1 MQEELNAY
9 QQEIED
15 TREVLKKIRL
25 ELKQVQE
32 ILRKKK
38 STLKGLKQEIY
49 QKKLEKENSR
59 LNKETQNNIGEDVV
73 FPKALEEVEI
83 YTNDNQVIMAKP
95 SKRVFDEGIYLQ
107 YRSVLRENRLLK
119 NHLSKKDF
127 ENSLL
132 KIELRDL
139 HKEIKLYQVQN
150 LLKDK

>member
-38 STLKGLKQEIY
+38 STLKGLRQEIY
-49 QKKLEKENSR
+49 QKKLEKENFR
-59 LNKETQNNIGEDVV
+59 LNKETQNTKEDVI
-73 FPKALEEVEI
+73 FPKALEEVGI

-95 SKRVFDEGIYLQ
+95 SKRVFDEGLYLQ
-107 YRSVLRENRLLK
+107 YCSVLRENRLLK

>member
-15 TREVLKKIRL
+15 TRGVLKKIRL

-38 STLKGLKQEIY
+38 SVLKGLKQEIC

-59 LNKETQNNIGEDVV
+59 SNKETQNTEESVI

-83 YTNDNQVIMAKP
+83 FTSDNQVIMAKP

>member
-1 MQEELNAY
+1 MQDELNAY

-15 TREVLKKIRL
+15 TRGVLKKIRL

-38 STLKGLKQEIY
+38 SVLKGLKQEIY

-59 LNKETQNNIGEDVV
+59 SNKETQNEEDVI
-73 FPKALEEVEI
+73 FPKALEEVEVF
-83 YTNDNQVIMAKP
+83 TSDNQVIMAKP
-95 SKRVFDEGIYLQ
+95 CKRLFNEGIYLQ
-107 YRSVLRENRLLK
+107 YRSILRENRLLK

>member
-15 TREVLKKIRL
+15 TRGVLKKIRL

-38 STLKGLKQEIY
+38 SVLKGLKQEIY

-59 LNKETQNNIGEDVV
+59 SNKETQNTEESVI
-73 FPKALEEVEI
+73 FPKALEEVEVF
-83 YTNDNQVIMAKP
+83 TSDNQVIMAKP

>member
-9 QQEIED
+9 QQEIKD

-38 STLKGLKQEIY
+38 SALKGLKQEIH

-59 LNKETQNNIGEDVV
+59 LNKEAQNTQEDVI

-83 YTNDNQVIMAKP
+83 YTNNNQVIMAKP

>member
-9 QQEIED
+9 QQEIKD

-38 STLKGLKQEIY
+38 SVLKGLKQEIY

-59 LNKETQNNIGEDVV
+59 LNKEVQNTQEDVI

-83 YTNDNQVIMAKP
+83 YTKDNQVIMAKP
-95 SKRVFDEGIYLQ
+95 SKRVFDEGLYLQ

>member
-9 QQEIED
+9 QQEIKD

-38 STLKGLKQEIY
+38 SALKGLKQEIY
-49 QKKLEKENSR
+49 QKKSEKENSR
-59 LNKETQNNIGEDVV
+59 SNKEAQNTEEDVV
-73 FPKALEEVEI
+73 FPKALEEVEV
-83 YTNDNQVIMAKP
+83 YTKDNQVIMAKP
-95 SKRVFDEGIYLQ
+95 SKRVFGEGIYLQ

>member
-1 MQEELNAY
+1 MQDELNAY

-15 TREVLKKIRL
+15 TRGVLKKIRL

-38 STLKGLKQEIY
+38 SALKGLKQEIY
-49 QKKLEKENSR
+49 QKKSEKENSR
-59 LNKETQNNIGEDVV
+59 SNKEAQNTEEDVV
-73 FPKALEEVEI
+73 FPKALEEVEV
-83 YTNDNQVIMAKP
+83 YTKDNQVIMAKP
-95 SKRVFDEGIYLQ
+95 SKRVFGEGIYLQ

>member
-9 QQEIED
+9 QQEIKD

-25 ELKQVQE
+25 ELKKVQE

-49 QKKLEKENSR
+49 QKKSEKENSR
-59 LNKETQNNIGEDVV
+59 LNKETQNIEEEWI
-73 FPKALEEVEI
+73 FPKALEELEVF
-83 YTNDNQVIMAKP
+83 TSDNQVIMAKP

>member
-9 QQEIED
+9 QQENED
-15 TREVLKKIRL
+15 TRGVLKKIRL

-38 STLKGLKQEIY
+38 SALKGLKQEIY
-49 QKKLEKENSR
+49 QKKLEKENSHS
-59 LNKETQNNIGEDVV
+59 NKETQNTGEEWI
-73 FPKALEEVEI
+73 FPKALEEVEVF
-83 YTNDNQVIMAKP
+83 TSDNQVIMAKP
-95 SKRVFDEGIYLQ
+95 SKRVFGEGIYLQ

>member
-9 QQEIED
+9 QQEIKD

-38 STLKGLKQEIY
+38 SALKGLKQEIY

-59 LNKETQNNIGEDVV
+59 LNKEAQNTEEDVI

-83 YTNDNQVIMAKP
+83 FTSDNQVIMAKP
-95 SKRVFDEGIYLQ
+95 SKRVFDEGLYLQ
-107 YRSVLRENRLLK
+107 YRSALRENRLLK

>member
-9 QQEIED
+9 QQEIKD
-15 TREVLKKIRL
+15 TREVLKKTRL

-38 STLKGLKQEIY
+38 SALKGLKQEIY
-49 QKKLEKENSR
+49 QKKLEKENFR
-59 LNKETQNNIGEDVV
+59 LNKATQNTQEDVI

-95 SKRVFDEGIYLQ
+95 SKRVFDEGLYLQ

>member
-9 QQEIED
+9 QREIKD

-59 LNKETQNNIGEDVV
+59 SNKEAQNTEEDVI

-83 YTNDNQVIMAKP
+83 YTKDNQVIMAKP

>member
-9 QQEIED
+9 QQEIEY
-15 TREVLKKIRL
+15 TRGVLKKIRL

-38 STLKGLKQEIY
+38 SVLKGLKQEIY
-49 QKKLEKENSR
+49 QKKSEKENSR
-59 LNKETQNNIGEDVV
+59 LNKETQNEEDVI
-73 FPKALEEVEI
+73 FPKALEEVEV
-83 YTNDNQVIMAKP
+83 YAKDNQVIMAKP
-95 SKRVFDEGIYLQ
+95 CKRLFNEGLYLQ

>member
-9 QQEIED
+9 QQEIKD

-38 STLKGLKQEIY
+38 SALKGLKQEIY

-59 LNKETQNNIGEDVV
+59 SNKETQNTEVDMI
-73 FPKALEEVEI
+73 FPKALEEVEVF
-83 YTNDNQVIMAKP
+83 TSDNQVIMAKP

>member
-9 QQEIED
+9 QQEIKD

-38 STLKGLKQEIY
+38 SALKGLKQEIY

-59 LNKETQNNIGEDVV
+59 SNKEVQNTEVDMI

-83 YTNDNQVIMAKP
+83 YTKDNQVVVAKP

>member
-9 QQEIED
+9 QQEIKD
-15 TREVLKKIRL
+15 TREVLKKTRL

-59 LNKETQNNIGEDVV
+59 LNKEVQNTEVDVI

-83 YTNDNQVIMAKP
+83 YTKDNQVMVAKP
-95 SKRVFDEGIYLQ
+95 SKRVFDEGLYLQ

-119 NHLSKKDF
+119 NHLFKKDF

>member
-9 QQEIED
+9 RQEIKD

-49 QKKLEKENSR
+49 QKKLEKENSSS
-59 LNKETQNNIGEDVV
+59 NKETQNTQEDVI
-73 FPKALEEVEI
+73 FPKALEEVGI
-83 YTNDNQVIMAKP
+83 YTDDNQVIMAKP
-95 SKRVFDEGIYLQ
+95 SKRVFDEGLYLQ

>member
-9 QQEIED
+9 QQEIKD

-38 STLKGLKQEIY
+38 SALKGLKQEIY

-59 LNKETQNNIGEDVV
+59 LNKEAQNTQEDVI

-83 YTNDNQVIMAKP
+83 YTKDNQVIMAKP

-139 HKEIKLYQVQN
+139 HKEIKLYQAQN

>member
-38 STLKGLKQEIY
+38 SALKGLKQEIC

-59 LNKETQNNIGEDVV
+59 LNKEVQNTGEDVI

-83 YTNDNQVIMAKP
+83 YTKDNQVIMAKP

>member
-15 TREVLKKIRL
+15 TRGILKKIRL

-38 STLKGLKQEIY
+38 SVLKGLKQEIY
-49 QKKLEKENSR
+49 QKKSEKENSHS
-59 LNKETQNNIGEDVV
+59 NKETQNEEDVI
-73 FPKALEEVEI
+73 FPKALEEVEV
-83 YTNDNQVIMAKP
+83 YAKDNQVIMAKP
-95 SKRVFDEGIYLQ
+95 CKRLFNEGLYLQ

>member
-9 QQEIED
+9 QQEIKD
-15 TREVLKKIRL
+15 TREVLKKTRL

-38 STLKGLKQEIY
+38 SALKGLKQEIY

-59 LNKETQNNIGEDVV
+59 LNKEIQNTQEDVI

-83 YTNDNQVIMAKP
+83 YTKDNQVMVAKP
-95 SKRVFDEGIYLQ
+95 SKRVFDEGLYLQ

>member
-15 TREVLKKIRL
+15 TRGVLKKIRL

-38 STLKGLKQEIY
+38 SVLKGLKQEIY

-59 LNKETQNNIGEDVV
+59 SNKETQNTEEEWI
-73 FPKALEEVEI
+73 FPKALEEVEVF
-83 YTNDNQVIMAKP
+83 TSDNQVIMAKP
-95 SKRVFDEGIYLQ
+95 SKRVFDERLYLQ

>member
-9 QQEIED
+9 QKEIED

-38 STLKGLKQEIY
+38 SALKSLKQEIY

-59 LNKETQNNIGEDVV
+59 LNKEVQNTEEDVI
-73 FPKALEEVEI
+73 FPKALEEVEVF
-83 YTNDNQVIMAKP
+83 TSDNQVIMAKP
-95 SKRVFDEGIYLQ
+95 SKRVFDEGLYLQ

-139 HKEIKLYQVQN
+139 HKEIKLCQVQN

>member
-15 TREVLKKIRL
+15 TRGVLKKIRL

-38 STLKGLKQEIY
+38 SVLKGLKQEIC

-59 LNKETQNNIGEDVV
+59 LNKEAQNTQVDVV
-73 FPKALEEVEI
+73 FPKALEEVEV
-83 YTNDNQVIMAKP
+83 YTKDNQVIMAKP
-95 SKRVFDEGIYLQ
+95 SKRVFDERIYLQ

>member
-9 QQEIED
+9 QQEIKD

-49 QKKLEKENSR
+49 QKKLEKENFR
-59 LNKETQNNIGEDVV
+59 LNKETQNTQEDVI
-73 FPKALEEVEI
+73 FHKALEEVEV
-83 YTNDNQVIMAKP
+83 YTKDNQVIMAKP

-139 HKEIKLYQVQN
+139 HKEIKLYQAQN

>member
-9 QQEIED
+9 QQEIEY
-15 TREVLKKIRL
+15 TRGVLKKIRL

-38 STLKGLKQEIY
+38 SVLKGLKQEIY

-59 LNKETQNNIGEDVV
+59 SNKEVQNTEEKWI
-73 FPKALEEVEI
+73 FPKALEEVEV
-83 YTNDNQVIMAKP
+83 YAKDNQVIMAKP
-95 SKRVFDEGIYLQ
+95 SKRVFDEGLYLQ

>member
-25 ELKQVQE
+25 ELKKVQE

-38 STLKGLKQEIY
+38 SVLKGLRQEIY
-49 QKKLEKENSR
+49 QKKLEKENSL
-59 LNKETQNNIGEDVV
+59 LNKETQNTEVDMI
-73 FPKALEEVEI
+73 FPKALEEVEVF
-83 YTNDNQVIMAKP
+83 TSDNQVIMAKP
-95 SKRVFDEGIYLQ
+95 SKRVFDERIYLQ

-132 KIELRDL
+132 KIELRDS
-139 HKEIKLYQVQN
+139 HKEIKLYQAQN

>member
-15 TREVLKKIRL
+15 TRGVLKKIRL

-38 STLKGLKQEIY
+38 SVLKGLKQEIY

-59 LNKETQNNIGEDVV
+59 SNKEAQNTEEDVI
-73 FPKALEEVEI
+73 FPKALEEVEVF
-83 YTNDNQVIMAKP
+83 TSDNQVIMAKP

>member
-38 STLKGLKQEIY
+38 STLKGLKQEIC
-49 QKKLEKENSR
+49 QKKSEKENSR
-59 LNKETQNNIGEDVV
+59 LNKEAQNTEEDVI
-73 FPKALEEVEI
+73 FPKALEEVEVF
-83 YTNDNQVIMAKP
+83 TSDNQVIMAKP

-139 HKEIKLYQVQN
+139 HKEIKLYQAQN

>member
-9 QQEIED
+9 QQEIKD

-59 LNKETQNNIGEDVV
+59 LNKETQNTEEGVI

-83 YTNDNQVIMAKP
+83 YTNDNQVMVAKP

>member
-1 MQEELNAY
+1 MQDELNAY

-15 TREVLKKIRL
+15 TRGVLKKIRL

-38 STLKGLKQEIY
+38 SVLKGLKQEIY

-59 LNKETQNNIGEDVV
+59 SNKEVQNTEEDVI
-73 FPKALEEVEI
+73 FPKALEEVEVF
-83 YTNDNQVIMAKP
+83 TSDNQVIMAKP
-95 SKRVFDEGIYLQ
+95 SRRVFDEGIYLQ

>member
-1 MQEELNAY
+1 MQDELNAY

-15 TREVLKKIRL
+15 TRGVLKKIRL
-25 ELKQVQE
+25 ELKQIQE

-38 STLKGLKQEIY
+38 SVLKGLKQEIY
-49 QKKLEKENSR
+49 QKKSEKENSHS
-59 LNKETQNNIGEDVV
+59 NKETQNTEEDVI
-73 FPKALEEVEI
+73 FPKSLEEVEV
-83 YTNDNQVIMAKP
+83 YAKDNQVIMAKP
-95 SKRVFDEGIYLQ
+95 SKRVFGEGIYLQ

>member
-15 TREVLKKIRL
+15 TRGVLKKIRL

-38 STLKGLKQEIY
+38 SVLKGLKQEIY

-59 LNKETQNNIGEDVV
+59 SNKETQNTEEEWI
-73 FPKALEEVEI
+73 FPKSLEEVEVF
-83 YTNDNQVIMAKP
+83 TSDNQIIMAKP
-95 SKRVFDEGIYLQ
+95 SKRVFDERIYLQ

>member
-38 STLKGLKQEIY
+38 SALKGLKREIY

-59 LNKETQNNIGEDVV
+59 LNKEVQNIGEDVV
-73 FPKALEEVEI
+73 FPKALEEVEVF
-83 YTNDNQVIMAKP
+83 TSDNQVIMAKP
-95 SKRVFDEGIYLQ
+95 SKRVFDEGLYLQ

>member
-9 QQEIED
+9 QQEIKD

-38 STLKGLKQEIY
+38 SALKGLKQEIY
-49 QKKLEKENSR
+49 QKKSEKENSR
-59 LNKETQNNIGEDVV
+59 SNKETQTTEEHVV

-83 YTNDNQVIMAKP
+83 YTKDNQVMVAKP

-139 HKEIKLYQVQN
+139 HKEIKLYQAQN

>member
-15 TREVLKKIRL
+15 TRGVLKKIRL

-38 STLKGLKQEIY
+38 SALKGLKQEIY

-59 LNKETQNNIGEDVV
+59 LNKEVQNTEVDMI
-73 FPKALEEVEI
+73 FPKALEEVEVF
-83 YTNDNQVIMAKP
+83 TSDNQVIMAKP

>member
-9 QQEIED
+9 QQEIKD

-38 STLKGLKQEIY
+38 SALKGLKQEIY

-59 LNKETQNNIGEDVV
+59 LNKEAQNTQEDLI

-95 SKRVFDEGIYLQ
+95 SKRVFDEGFYLQ